1 MEPELR
7 IDSRPLSAAQ
17 EQSRLPALAA
27 IAAAIAVLYF
37 AKDVFLPLAIA
48 VLLTF
53 MLAPIVASLRRLGLP
68 RLPAIIASVSG
79 GFLVIVLFG
88 AILAFQV
95 SEVGQNIATYQYNII
110 EKIRTL
116 KEAGT
121 DNGLINRLN
130 RFVERVGAE
139 INQEEDKAQTA
150 PGGEEVER
158 KPVLVEI
165 FAQRNPIETLETV
178 VGPLV
183 GPLATLGL
191 VIVVVVFMLLERE
204 ELRDRFI
211 RLVGYGDLHR
221 TTIALQ
227 EAGSRVGRYLLTQLM
242 VNIAY
247 GVPLGIGLWVLGI
260 PNALLWGM
268 LAILLRFA
276 PYIGPVIAAIMP
288 LFLAFAIAPGWSLL
302 LWAIGLFVVIELIS
316 NNVME
321 PWLYGSR
328 TGLSPLAIIVAA
340 IFWTWLWGPIG
351 LVLSTP
357 LTVCLVVL
365 GRYVPQFR
373 FLEILFGAEPVLN
386 PHERLYQRLLSGDP
400 NEATDNALEYLLK
413 AFLVE
418 YYGSVAIPALLIAEQ
433 DRLRGVLSEAQLN
446 RLSQSA
452 RLVVA
457 NLRQIAEEEE
467 DNEEEVAVETG
478 TDGDETQALQLPS
491 GDGKSVICLGGR
503 GPLDDVSAA
512 MLAQVLS
519 VQGARSQVV
528 DHQHSQPSHLQR
540 GDIEH
545 ATAIVLCVLDLE
557 SANRAKFLLRR
568 LRRLNTRAR
577 IGVALWRSDGGADTG
592 DELRL
597 RNGMEADFVAF
608 DLAQATLECLSDAK
622 PQDWGML
629 PAKMLRKRP
638 ARPKRSEQTRD

>member
-568 LRRLNTRAR
+568 LRRLNRRAR

>member
-7 IDSRPLSAAQ
+7 IEPRPLAAAQ
-17 EQSRLPALAA
+17 DQSRLPALAA

-139 INQEEDKAQTA
+139 INQDEDKARTA

-158 KPVLVEI
+158 KPILVEI

-302 LWAIGLFVVIELIS
+302 LWTIGLFVVIELIS

-400 NEATDNALEYLLK
+400 NEATDNALEFLSK

-433 DRLRGVLSEAQLN
+433 DRLRGVLSDAQLN
-446 RLSQSA
+446 QLSQSA

-467 DNEEEVAVETG
+467 DNEEEVAVETVTEG
-478 TDGDETQALQLPS
+478 EETQALQLPS

-540 GDIEH
+540 GDVEH

-557 SANRAKFLLRR
+557 SASRAKFLLRR
-568 LRRLNTRAR
+568 LRRLNRRAR
-577 IGVALWRSDGGADTG
+577 IGVALWRSDGGG
-592 DELRL
+592 DEREAPQLRD
-597 RNGMEADFVAF
+597 GMEADFVAF

-622 PQDWGML
+622 PQDWAAL
-629 PAKMLRKRP
+629 PAQMLRKRP
-638 ARPKRSEQTRD
+638 ASPKRAEHKRD